1 MLCGGYATSI
11 LSHIL
16 EIIFVIAA
24 ITVISTYG
32 SQVIYTAAAGAV
44 AAVGIYLVVTAFTH
58 RTR

>member
-1 MLCGGYATSI
+1 MSI
-11 LSHIL
+11 LRL
-16 EIIFVIAA
+16 VLGIIFVIAA
-24 ITVISTYG
+24 IIVVSTYG